1 MPFVNKYFGSNSF
14 YKQSNSEE
22 FKPLK
27 IEMNKLLKQTSWKIN
42 SFQLKNFFIW
52 VKNLKVKLW
61 TQSRTSKI
69 WDINCIRE
77 SLRFKSGPKIYL
89 ELLTFIK
96 PLHVHSSSILSFNS
110 YFKLFNNA
118 YFQKKKKI
126 QRITFKKWLF
136 ETD

>member
-110 YFKLFNNA
+110 YLTMLTS
-118 YFQKKKKI
+118 KKI
-126 QRITFKKWLF
+126 KKSRESHSKSDFLKQTSWN
-136 ETD
+136 